1 LALMTLDR
9 IRSEVGTLGMVALG
23 LALALL
29 I

>member
-1 LALMTLDR
+1 MTLSR
-9 IRSEVGTLGMVALG
+9 IREEVGTLGMVALG